1 MFYFINIFFIYFT
14 FLLKDA
20 SSRMKFV
27 KRRQNGATMVCML
40 FKTITVNTIRHVFSE
55 KMLKLH
61 AKD

>member
-1 MFYFINIFFIYFT
+1 
-14 FLLKDA
+14 
-20 SSRMKFV
+20 MKFV